1 MTSSTI
7 CSHHRIR
14 TVLLMCVVLLSVSL
28 HAQAQNK
35 ETRIN
40 LNIRNATLESFVK
53 QLENATGFS
62 FIYGEEVKLTHR
74 ITLEMKQKNISEILQ
89 RAFENEPI
97 TFEISGKHILLH
109 KRPVPQKPV
118 SRKFT
123 ISGYVTDGASS
134 ETLIGA
140 NILESRRSTGT
151 ATNPFGFYS
160 LTLPEGETELV
171 FSYLG
176 YESRHSRFEL
186 TKEVVT
192 AVRNVRKQK
201 NIPQKDPLTLRVIA
215 DENYP
220 VEYAPVLQKMGNLS
234 QIETTREKDPSA
246 VGFLVKTT
254 QYFEPME
261 GLSDIEAERKKLA
274 GELDNLEG
282 FLASVQKKLS
292 NERFV
297 SSAPEKVVANERT
310 KQADTEAKIAALRE
324 QLAALK

>member
-160 LTLPEGETELV
+160 LTLPEGETASATVSAVQLPAGT
-171 FSYLG
+171 LG
-176 YESRHSRFEL
+176 AFL
-186 TKEVVT
+186 
-192 AVRNVRKQK
+192 AG
-201 NIPQKDPLTLRVIA
+201 
-215 DENYP
+215 
-220 VEYAPVLQKMGNLS
+220 GNLYACTQDTLYVYS
-234 QIETTREKDPSA
+234 STGKQTNA
-246 VGFLVKTT
+246 VALPRTVDRA
-254 QYFEPME
+254 Q
-261 GLSDIEAERKKLA
+261 
-274 GELDNLEG
+274 
-282 FLASVQKKLS
+282 KLS
-292 NERFV
+292 ETHLLLTGGNGLYV
-297 SSAPEKVVANERT
+297 
-310 KQADTEAKIAALRE
+310 AALR
-324 QLAALK
+324 